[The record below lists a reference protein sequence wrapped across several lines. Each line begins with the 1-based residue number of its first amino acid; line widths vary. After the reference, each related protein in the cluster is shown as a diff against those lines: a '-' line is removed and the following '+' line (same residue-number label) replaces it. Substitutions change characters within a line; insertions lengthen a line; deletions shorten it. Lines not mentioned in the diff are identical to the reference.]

1 MLNGVLI
8 KMKKRDLLSLVIFI
22 ITPQVAGLIGAV
34 ATAPA
39 ISSWYVYLNKPFFTP
54 PGWLFGPAWTLLY
67 LLMGISAYLVYQK
80 GFRDEK
86 VKHALYLFAVQLG
99 LNILWSFIFFG
110 FKLPLP
116 AFAEIVVLWVFIYL
130 TIKAFLKLDK
140 TAGYLMVPYLAWVTF
155 ASLLNF
161 AVALMN

>member
-1 MLNGVLI
+1 
-8 KMKKRDLLSLVIFI
+8 MKKIHYPSLTFFI
-22 ITPQVAGLIGAV
+22 LIPQLAGLIGSL
-34 ATAPA
+34 ATIPA
-39 ISSWYVYLNKPFFTP
+39 IKSWYVYLNKPFFTP

-67 LLMGISAYLVYQK
+67 LLMGLSAYLIYQK
-80 GFRDEK
+80 GFKDEK

-99 LNILWSFIFFG
+99 LNTLWSFIFFG

-116 AFAEIVVLWVFIYL
+116 AFAEIVVLWVFIFL

-140 TAGYLMVPYLAWVTF
+140 TAGYLMVPYLVWVTY

-161 AVALMN
+161 AIALLN